1 LATSANSHEQEPG
14 SMRFPQCRRP
24 GHGQACALPQQIVL
38 RCCSQAMACGDEHLG
53 HAALADAATATAL
66 ASRASTGAQEGFL
79 SSSCELTRH
88 A

>member
-1 LATSANSHEQEPG
+1 
-14 SMRFPQCRRP
+14 
-24 GHGQACALPQQIVL
+24 
-38 RCCSQAMACGDEHLG
+38 MACGDEHLG